1 MAIDPDRGVLERF
14 LASGNRRP
22 FVLVQL
28 LKFTE
33 DGIEK
38 YLQYAAAAEPVLRSL
53 GAQVLYAGT
62 CVEPLLGPPGETWEA
77 ALVVRYPNRAAYAK
91 LRDDPTIRAVD
102 HLRRESLRE
111 AMMLPMDDWPGR

>member
-1 MAIDPDRGVLERF
+1 MAIDPDSGVLERF
-14 LASGNRRP
+14 LASGNQRP

-28 LKFTE
+28 LRFAE
-33 DGIEK
+33 DGIGK
-38 YLQYAAAAEPVLRSL
+38 YLQYSAAAQPVLRSL

-62 CVEPLLGPPGETWEA
+62 CVEPLLA
-77 ALVVRYPNRAAYAK
+77 AAGGHWDAIVVVRYPNRATYAK
-91 LRDDPTIRAVD
+91 LRDDPGVRGVD